1 MHMQLNTHKLV
12 VRGRSKDGFKSYA
25 LPLGRQELQ
34 EFGLADD
41 PQSVSLIVKV
51 TNEEI
56 VVRKAE

>member
-1 MHMQLNTHKLV
+1 MQLNTHKLV
-12 VRGRSKDGFKSYA
+12 VRGKSKDGFKSYA

-34 EFGLADD
+34 EFGLEDN

-56 VVRKAE
+56 VVRKVE

>member
-1 MHMQLNTHKLV
+1 MQLNTHKLV
-12 VRGRSKDGFKSYA
+12 VRGKSKDGFKSYA

-34 EFGLADD
+34 EFGLADN

-56 VVRKAE
+56 VVRKVD